1 VVARVLRVGVMSVEA
16 EASKSIGHM
25 ADAAFPLHP
34 HIQLGWLM
42 VRKDEEAPA
51 STRGSGASA
60 PDWER

>member
-1 VVARVLRVGVMSVEA
+1 MSVEA

-34 HIQLGWLM
+34 HIRLGWLM

-51 STRGSGASA
+51 STRGSGTSA